1 MYSFLFI
8 IPNWVMDVNV
18 VQRKNSGAWQHST
31 YFILRQN
38 KENESLFFQPAF
50 LALPNSTQTG
60 SS

>member
-31 YFILRQN
+31 YFIWRQN
-38 KENESLFFQPAF
+38 KEHKSLFFQPAF